1 MINGSTTAKRL
12 RGDQSLIRSCKSP
25 RLCYQEASPR
35 SFNFYELDAWTEIA
49 KFLDGKSMMKLA
61 LTCRWFHRAM
71 MQDNLWKSVC
81 LSHLQVPAPDRT
93 EFKWFE
99 LYASAINGS
108 HSYTFRVEE
117 KHLDCMRLG
126 AFFLES
132 ASALL
137 IQRLTLPLK
146 IMKRDPLETMLAS
159 NGACLLTDLRR
170 GIWIADLQLVGCPV
184 CKHNTCE
191 GTMQILD
198 ARHIELFLSEG
209 FQNGSWVYDQIG
221 SYEVKEHVNA
231 ASAAMLD
238 LKHITDPETAD
249 VFNSKLWAERPNPC
263 QPKAMISY
271 HHVAISTHLEKNQG
285 LVSKYYVM

>member
-1 MINGSTTAKRL
+1 
-12 RGDQSLIRSCKSP
+12 
-25 RLCYQEASPR
+25 
-35 SFNFYELDAWTEIA
+35 
-49 KFLDGKSMMKLA
+49 
-61 LTCRWFHRAM
+61 
-71 MQDNLWKSVC
+71 
-81 LSHLQVPAPDRT
+81 
-93 EFKWFE
+93 
-99 LYASAINGS
+99 
-108 HSYTFRVEE
+108 
-117 KHLDCMRLG
+117 MRLG